1 MKDIIEVKIYY
12 EDTDCGGVVYYAN
25 YLKYFERARTEFLEK
40 RGILLKDLM
49 KEGIYFVVVSVE
61 LKYHTPGRY
70 ADILVVESTVEDV
83 GYASIVFH
91 HRVIRKATEEL
102 IVSGMVK
109 IASVSDKMR
118 PVRIP
123 QKILYFLQ
131 QENVT

>member
-61 LKYHTPGRY
+61 LKYHAPGRY
-70 ADILVVESTVEDV
+70 ADILLVESTVEDV
-83 GYASIVFH
+83 GYATIVFN
-91 HRVIRKATEEL
+91 HRVVRKTTEEL

-123 QKILYFLQ
+123 HRILYSLQ
-131 QENVT
+131 QESVT